1 MHSPRRDHRREP
13 ESPEQRG
20 VGERVELRDRPPTNG
35 DEHRA
40 EPDLLGVSRYGEA
53 GPGTPGTAMTVSFQ
67 LDGQGFIALNG
78 GPRFPFT
85 EAISLSVACE
95 TQAEVDQLWDALTAD
110 GEEVMCGWLK
120 DRFGLSWQINPTRLG
135 ELLSDPDP
143 ERAKR
148 ATQAM
153 LQMKKIDI
161 AALER
166 AAEGS

>member
-120 DRFGLSWQINPTRLG
+120 DRFGLSWQIIPADFARLVR
-135 ELLSDPDP
+135 DPDKA
-143 ERAKR
+143 RAAR
-148 ATQAM
+148 VLSAM
-153 LQMKKIDI
+153 MTMGKIDL
-161 AALER
+161 AAIH
-166 AAEGS
+166 AAAA